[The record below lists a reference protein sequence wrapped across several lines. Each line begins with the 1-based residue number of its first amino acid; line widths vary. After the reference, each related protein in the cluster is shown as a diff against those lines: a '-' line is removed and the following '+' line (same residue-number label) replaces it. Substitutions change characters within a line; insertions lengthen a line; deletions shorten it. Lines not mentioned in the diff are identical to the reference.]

1 MLLLTDCAECR
12 HIISRMLVTDP
23 KQRAS
28 LAEIMN
34 HPWMTKGFN
43 GPPENYLPA
52 RDPLQLPLDAE
63 VVEKMT
69 GFDFGP
75 PEYITAQ
82 LTKTLESEDYQ
93 HAVKMYSREQST
105 PNVGGEKKRGVFDFY
120 RRRNSSSRDTLS
132 NPSAEAVQLGHD
144 PLNAYSPLVSVYFL
158 VKEKLGRERA
168 TKNPGALGIHTP
180 GDVVLKMP
188 DLPAPEAAHTNQ
200 YELPGEKDT
209 GGRTRPRARTHGDDE
224 IGEGIKKLHL
234 GPSAAPASPALVSSQ
249 PETPVKKESTAAG
262 ILRRFSTRR
271 IKDRGRESDREK
283 VLSPPPPTLNVQP
296 PADLA
301 SPPHRH
307 FSMRRTRR
315 AEPSPTT
322 IHPSGSQPQH
332 QDLLRAPGLAEP
344 ASRSTKFLERSTSVN
359 SADYRSRRLARRG
372 GPEAV
377 VGTSGNEPPLTS
389 GSDHSSI
396 NGQKVRAG
404 DVTAAQNSKLPSR
417 SHTMRTKSLG
427 HARRESIQARRARRE
442 EAKEASVPETA
453 DDGDLSGA
461 GTALESAN
469 NVEDFAKPVYLKGLF
484 SVSTTSSKPLSFIR
498 ADIIRVLKQ
507 LGVEYTEIKGGFSC
521 RHAPSIDLDRVVDT
535 GPPSPERQGQVPSH
549 RRRISFGGLRGHERE
564 ESKDETRAAH
574 SSRFARRAQGPPD
587 RSFITNSEGSDEY
600 VPPRDNNVMVGE
612 RVVGETT
619 TRVQSDTGENLVLR
633 FEIVIVKVPLF
644 SLHGIQF
651 KKVSGGMWQYR
662 EMAKRILDALRL

>member
-1 MLLLTDCAECR
+1 
-12 HIISRMLVTDP
+12 MLVTDP
-23 KQRAS
+23 KQRAT
-28 LAEIMN
+28 LTEVMN

-43 GPPENYLPA
+43 GPPENYLPN
-52 RDPLQLPLDAE
+52 REPLQLPLDPE
-63 VVEKMT
+63 VIEKMT

-82 LTKTLESEDYQ
+82 LTKTLESEEYQ
-93 HAVKMYSREQST
+93 QAVKMYSREQST
-105 PNVGGEKKRGVFDFY
+105 SNAGGEKKRGVFDFY

-132 NPSAEAVQLGHD
+132 TPSAEAVQLGND

-158 VKEKLGRERA
+158 VKEKLDRERA
-168 TKNPGALGIHTP
+168 AKNSGTLGIHTP
-180 GDVVLKMP
+180 GDTVLKMP

-234 GPSAAPASPALVSSQ
+234 GSSAAAPSPAVAAPQ
-249 PETPVKKESTAAG
+249 PETPAKKESTAIG

-271 IKDRGRESDREK
+271 IKDRGRDSDREK
-283 VLSPPPPTLNVQP
+283 VVSTATPALNVQP

-307 FSMRRTRR
+307 LSMRRTRR

-322 IHPSGSQPQH
+322 IHPSESQPQH
-332 QDLLRAPGLAEP
+332 QDLLRTPGSAPP
-344 ASRSTKFLERSTSVN
+344 ASQSNKFLERSTSVN
-359 SADYRSRRLARRG
+359 SADYRSRRVARRG
-372 GPEAV
+372 GSDAM
-377 VGTSGNEPPLTS
+377 GSGNEPPLTS

-396 NGQKVRAG
+396 NGQKAQPG
-404 DVTAAQNSKLPSR
+404 DSTGAQDSKLPSR
-417 SHTMRTKSLG
+417 GHTMRTKSLG

-442 EAKEASVPETA
+442 EAKETAVPEAA
-453 DDGDLSGA
+453 DDGDLSGT

-469 NVEDFAKPVYLKGLF
+469 TGEDFAKPVYLKGLF
-484 SVSTTSSKPLSFIR
+484 SVSTTSSKPLAFIR

-521 RHAPSIDLDRVVDT
+521 RHAPSIDLDKVVDT
-535 GPPSPERQGQVPSH
+535 GPPSPDRQGQVSSH
-549 RRRISFGGLRGHERE
+549 RRRISFGGLRSHERE

-574 SSRFARRAQGPPD
+574 SSRFTRRTQGPPD

-600 VPPRDNNVMVGE
+600 VPPRDNVVVGE

-633 FEIVIVKVPLF
+633 FEIFIVKVPLF

-651 KKVSGGMWQYR
+651 KKVAGGMWQYR
-662 EMAKRILDALRL
+662 EMAKRILDELKL

>member
-1 MLLLTDCAECR
+1 
-12 HIISRMLVTDP
+12 MLVTDP

-34 HPWMTKGFN
+34 HPWMTKGFS
-43 GPPENYLPA
+43 GPPENYLPV
-52 RDPLQLPLDAE
+52 REPLQLPLDQE

-93 HAVKMYSREQST
+93 QAAKMYSREQAT

-132 NPSAEAVQLGHD
+132 TPSAEAVQLGHD

-158 VKEKLGRERA
+158 VKEKLDRERA
-168 TKNPGALGIHTP
+168 EKNPGALGIHVP
-180 GDVVLKMP
+180 GDAILKMP

-234 GPSAAPASPALVSSQ
+234 GPSPASPGVIGPR
-249 PETPVKKESTAAG
+249 PETPVKKESTAVG
-262 ILRRFSTRR
+262 ILRRFSTRK
-271 IKDRGRESDREK
+271 IKERGRESDREK
-283 VLSPPPPTLNVQP
+283 LFSTPPPSLNVQP

-307 FSMRRTRR
+307 FSMKRTRR

-332 QDLLRAPGLAEP
+332 QDLLRAPGSAEP
-344 ASRSTKFLERSTSVN
+344 ASRSAKFLERSTSVN
-359 SADYRSRRLARRG
+359 SGEYRSRRLARRG
-372 GPEAV
+372 GPDAV
-377 VGTSGNEPPLTS
+377 GISSANEPPLTS

-396 NGQKVRAG
+396 NGHKVRPSDPA
-404 DVTAAQNSKLPSR
+404 AAQDSKLSSR

-427 HARRESIQARRARRE
+427 HARRESIQARRARRGE
-442 EAKEASVPETA
+442 VREASVPETA

-469 NVEDFAKPVYLKGLF
+469 NGEDFAKPVYLKGLF
-484 SVSTTSSKPLSFIR
+484 SVSTTSNKPLSYIR

-535 GPPSPERQGQVPSH
+535 GPPSPERQGQVSSH
-549 RRRISFGGLRGHERE
+549 RHRVSFGGLRGHERE
-564 ESKDETRAAH
+564 ESRDEAKAAH
-574 SSRFARRAQGPPD
+574 PSRFARRAQGPPD
-587 RSFITNSEGSDEY
+587 RSFVTNSEGSDEY
-600 VPPRDNNVMVGE
+600 VPSRENNVTVGE

-619 TRVQSDTGENLVLR
+619 TRVQSDTGENLILR
-633 FEIVIVKVPLF
+633 FEIFIVKVPLF